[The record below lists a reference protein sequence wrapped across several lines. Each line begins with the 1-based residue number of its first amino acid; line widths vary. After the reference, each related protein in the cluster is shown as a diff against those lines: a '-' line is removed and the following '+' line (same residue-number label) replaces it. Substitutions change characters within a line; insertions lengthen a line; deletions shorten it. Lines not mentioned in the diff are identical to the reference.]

1 MNLSS
6 LATVV
11 EFSQLYMNEYTKLD
25 LLINNAGMLQ
35 QILYLFIK
43 KEIKTVIRTLVNFY
57 EKELWQ
63 RLSRKPSMASKVSFK

>member
-1 MNLSS
+1 MILIQYFHWRSSCISSSDFKLMNLSS

-11 EFSQLYMNEYTKLD
+11 EFSQLYLNEYTKLD

-43 KEIKTVIRTLVNFY
+43 KEIKRLLF
-57 EKELWQ
+57 EL
-63 RLSRKPSMASKVSFK
+63 S